1 MNKENKKTENKV
13 EITKMTTV
21 DVTEQSVSENL
32 PELPRYTPLN
42 RNDFSMSII
51 DNWTEIRT
59 RHQPKR
65 RSFHSSFI
73 YNDYFYIFGGIDI
86 ITGKLSDMK
95 RIQFKTDLPA
105 WEDVTPTG
113 AVFGKYLLNFKNP

>member
-1 MNKENKKTENKV
+1 MNKDNKRQENKV
-13 EITKMTTV
+13 EITKMTTI
-21 DVTEQSVSENL
+21 DMTEQSVAEQSLEV
-32 PELPRYTPLN
+32 PRYTPLH
-42 RNDFSMSII
+42 RSDFNMSII

-73 YNDYFYIFGGIDI
+73 FNDYLYVFGGIDI
-86 ITGKLSDMK
+86 ITGKLADMK

-105 WEDVTPTG
+105 WEDVVPTG
-113 AVFGKYLLNFKNP
+113 AALGKYFLILKNL